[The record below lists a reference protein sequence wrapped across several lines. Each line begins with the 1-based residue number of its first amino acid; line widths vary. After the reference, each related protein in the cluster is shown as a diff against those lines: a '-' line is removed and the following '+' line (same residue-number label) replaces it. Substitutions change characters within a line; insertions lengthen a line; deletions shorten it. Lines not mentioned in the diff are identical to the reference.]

1 VTLMY
6 PHANWSRFHQ
16 ERRNT
21 EAELEETVEDDDTIP
36 PPSPHRQDATSE
48 AVERLLKLHGFGTAP
63 DGLQG
68 PSKTRR
74 PFPRDTSGSAA

>member
-36 PPSPHRQDATSE
+36 PPSPHRQDATPPTPKE
-48 AVERLLKLHGFGTAP
+48 
-63 DGLQG
+63 
-68 PSKTRR
+68 TR
-74 PFPRDTSGSAA
+74 